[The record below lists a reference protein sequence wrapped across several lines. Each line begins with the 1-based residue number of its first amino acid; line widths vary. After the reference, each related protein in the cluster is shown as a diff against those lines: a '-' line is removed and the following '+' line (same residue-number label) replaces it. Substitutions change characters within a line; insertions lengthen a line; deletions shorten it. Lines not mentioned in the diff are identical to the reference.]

1 MFNKSGS
8 KAKQTIFNGLKVF
21 FEFAFKQNFT
31 VRDFI
36 FQKRTMISSRT
47 STRALSVLFSF
58 FKEAFSRSR
67 SMTRSWRSRL
77 FLASLIARLSE
88 AGMSSKINTKR
99 GVKIILIG
107 QIYHDDKL
115 EKVCPYN
122 DLEFDNT
129 FYDIFC

>member
-1 MFNKSGS
+1 
-8 KAKQTIFNGLKVF
+8 
-21 FEFAFKQNFT
+21 
-31 VRDFI
+31 
-36 FQKRTMISSRT
+36 
-47 STRALSVLFSF
+47 
-58 FKEAFSRSR
+58 
-67 SMTRSWRSRL
+67 MTRSWRSRL

-129 FYDIFC
+129 FYDIFCYVNLDVSILVLLCKQLNSCCPETVTLAIF